1 MPDQELGYVRY
12 FAELPDPRCDRTKK
26 HSLHDI
32 LGVTLWAVLCGAD
45 SFEEIERFGE
55 ARLPWLREF
64 FPLPN
69 GVPSHDTFNRVLAAL
84 DRKRF
89 AECFGRWM
97 ADLCQAK
104 GLKAIAIDG
113 KACRSAAGDT
123 FSGCLHL
130 VSAWATENGLIL
142 GQEAVADGSHEI
154 TAIPEL
160 LKALDLRKSL
170 VTLDAAGCQTAIVD
184 QIRTQGGDYLIAVKG
199 NQPELRAA
207 VEAVVERA
215 CEAEFA
221 GCSQSEGVE
230 SGHGRTDER
239 YVTVIPKPAGL
250 PAGWKDV
257 RGVVVVHRERLV
269 KGSRPTHTTHY
280 YITSSRAGAG
290 TMAGR
295 VRGHWGVENGL
306 HWCLDVSFGEDAN
319 RTRDTNAG
327 ANLGMVRRVAA
338 SLLKQDPKRGSIK
351 AKRLTAAW
359 DANYLR
365 QVLQGFKANEMR

>member
-1 MPDQELGYVRY
+1 MPDQELGYVPY

-32 LGVTLWAVLCGAD
+32 LGVTLCAVICGAD
-45 SFEEIERFGE
+45 SFEEIERFGQ
-55 ARLPWLREF
+55 ARVEVLRQF
-64 FPLPN
+64 LPLPN
-69 GVPSHDTFNRVLAAL
+69 GIPSHDTFNRVLAAL

-97 ADLCQAK
+97 ADLCEAT

-170 VTLDAAGCQTAIVD
+170 VTLDAAGCQTAIVG
-184 QIRTQGGDYLIAVKG
+184 QIRGQGGDYLIAVKG
-199 NQPELRAA
+199 NQPELLAA
-207 VEAVVERA
+207 VEAAVERA

-239 YVTVIPKPAGL
+239 YVTVIPKPAGI
-250 PAGWKDV
+250 PAGWEDV
-257 RGVVVVHRERLV
+257 RSVVVVHRERLV

-319 RTRDTNAG
+319 RTRDKNAG

-359 DANYLR
+359 DPGYLR
-365 QVLQGFKANEMR
+365 QVLRGFKGN